1 MFLPSINVCIHIV
14 QVLCV
19 CVYQYC
25 GHLGIELREI
35 KIKTFLQHNS
45 YFSVFRQ
52 SSIHLQLVPLKYL
65 LVVPLTLVPQANNDI
80 KAGFAVWTSLDQ
92 TQEYKRSKNRVMLKK
107 DCFTFMQELKQHF
120 QHWSVLVLVLCPVR
134 FTLEV
139 QRVKCVYS
147 ASHKIAVRNTL
158 HRVRIVLHCLN
169 VEINFEGRDVRKSY
183 YPSSYSRR
191 PCIALYLSH
200 ETLTTA
206 DR

>member
-19 CVYQYC
+19 CVYQCC

-107 DCFTFMQELKQHF
+107 GLFHLYARTKAAFLA
-120 QHWSVLVLVLCPVR
+120 LVSSCVSLV
-134 FTLEV
+134 
-139 QRVKCVYS
+139 
-147 ASHKIAVRNTL
+147 
-158 HRVRIVLHCLN
+158 
-169 VEINFEGRDVRKSY
+169 
-183 YPSSYSRR
+183 SRSF
-191 PCIALYLSH
+191 Y
-200 ETLTTA
+200 T
-206 DR
+206 